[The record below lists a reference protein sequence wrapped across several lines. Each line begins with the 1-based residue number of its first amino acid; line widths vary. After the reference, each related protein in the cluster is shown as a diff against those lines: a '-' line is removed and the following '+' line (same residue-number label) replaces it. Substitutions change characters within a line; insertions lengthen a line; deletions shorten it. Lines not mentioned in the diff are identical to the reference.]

1 MKIYISIGN
10 GAFRAIGFQTGTG
23 FLVGAPW
30 VLTRTGWFVSWGRGS
45 FWRTVELCREINQ

>member
-1 MKIYISIGN
+1 VKIYISIGN